1 MSKNE
6 QNNTGLG
13 KAPYRYYTQATSIK
27 GRREYQEDRYL
38 ISHKPNSCLVL
49 VADGLGGHGHGDFAS
64 QLCTHVYRE
73 AFNKAQSISDPA
85 AFLRNTAL
93 QVNRQLLQKGEEDPD
108 FTHCG
113 TTLTGI
119 LVQGSICY
127 LINIGDSR
135 IYAFDGNGTL
145 SRLTKDH
152 SVVQN
157 LLDQG
162 QITEQEAFFHPRR
175 NIVTSAL
182 GLPFDHL
189 QVSVDGPLTLQP
201 AQVLLAFSDGVHDAL
216 QDHQLLKIIQCV
228 TSELTQTLV
237 VEAYR
242 AGGKDNMTA
251 CLLSLH
257 EKYLE

>member
-13 KAPYRYYTQATSIK
+13 KASYRYYTQATSIK
-27 GRREYQEDRYL
+27 GRREYQEDSYL
-38 ISHKPNSCLVL
+38 ISHKPNSYLVL
-49 VADGLGGHGHGDFAS
+49 IADGLGGHGHGDFAS

-73 AFNKAQSISDPA
+73 AFNKEQSISDPA

-108 FTHCG
+108 FALCG
-113 TTLTGI
+113 TTLTGF
-119 LVQGSICY
+119 LVQGDSFY

-152 SVVQN
+152 SMVQD
-157 LLDQG
+157 LLDEG

-182 GLPFDHL
+182 GSPFDDLH
-189 QVSVDGPLTLQP
+189 VSVDGPHTLQP

-216 QDHQLLKIIQCV
+216 QDHQLLKIIQSV

-237 VEAYR
+237 AEAYR

-257 EKYLE
+257 EKYLH